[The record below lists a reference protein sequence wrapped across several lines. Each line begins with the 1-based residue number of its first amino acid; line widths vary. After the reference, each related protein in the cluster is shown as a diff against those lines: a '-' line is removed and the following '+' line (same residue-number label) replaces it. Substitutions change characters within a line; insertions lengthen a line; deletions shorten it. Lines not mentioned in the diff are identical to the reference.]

1 MARKKRSRRG
11 LVESFP
17 PELWPHRMFKD
28 PAEIPQECWEDGL
41 WVRLEMMSN
50 LAGGRALCKWSSQ
63 FCCRNWTLESTQPR
77 VSR

>member
-1 MARKKRSRRG
+1 M
-11 LVESFP
+11 ESFP

-28 PAEIPQECWEDGL
+28 PAEIPQECWEGGL

-63 FCCRNWTLESTQPR
+63 FCCRNWTLESTQTR